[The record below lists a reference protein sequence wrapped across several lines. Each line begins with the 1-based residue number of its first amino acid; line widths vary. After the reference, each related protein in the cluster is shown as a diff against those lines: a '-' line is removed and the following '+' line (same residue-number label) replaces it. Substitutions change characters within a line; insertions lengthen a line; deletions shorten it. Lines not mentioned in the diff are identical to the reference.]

1 MPNIYLLIFLGG
13 GFGCLMRFWISS
25 GAYALFGQNFPYG
38 TLLVNV
44 SGSFLMG
51 LLFIVLFQRFTNLA
65 PQLRAFLLIGF
76 LGGYTTFSSFSIET
90 LNLIEQGEVFL
101 AILNIFSSIILCLSA
116 VWLGVILGR
125 QL

>member
-1 MPNIYLLIFLGG
+1 MNNLILIFIGAGLGGVLRFWVSNATYLLLN
-13 GFGCLMRFWISS
+13 R
-25 GAYALFGQNFPYG
+25 NFPYG

-51 LLFIVLFQRFTNLA
+51 ILFVIILERFNGLG
-65 PQLRAFLLIGF
+65 PQLRALLLIGF

-90 LNLIEQGEVFL
+90 INLFEAGEMVN
-101 AILNIFSSIILCLSA
+101 AIVNIVLSTSLCLA
-116 VWLGVILGR
+116 ATWAGIILGR

>member
-1 MPNIYLLIFLGG
+1 MNNLILIFIGAGLGGVLRFWVSNATYLLLN
-13 GFGCLMRFWISS
+13 R
-25 GAYALFGQNFPYG
+25 NFPYG

-51 LLFIVLFQRFTNLA
+51 ILFVIILERFNGLG
-65 PQLRAFLLIGF
+65 PQLRALLLIGF

-90 LNLIEQGEVFL
+90 LNLFEAGEMVN
-101 AILNIFSSIILCLSA
+101 AILNIVLNTSLCLVA
-116 VWLGVILGR
+116 TWAGIILGR